1 MRMEEGGG
9 KRKKKEKP
17 KENTIQFRSLHP
29 LSVKLMIQQ

>member
-17 KENTIQFRSLHP
+17 KENTIHFEVCTPSL
-29 LSVKLMIQQ
+29 LN

>member
-17 KENTIQFRSLHP
+17 KENTIHFEVCTP
-29 LSVKLMIQQ
+29 LC